1 MGAASKIRL
10 PALYKPGWWQKIKN
24 LGGGVGSR
32 AMGLG
37 KGLFTARAA
46 SMSPYAAAAL
56 SVPITQAAATAQ
68 REKGEYLPEGQLLEE
83 SETQEY
89 QPGKRLSID
98 DKIYRYDEDAG
109 GDELGFTEQELAGS
123 DLDLANIGA
132 ERDAKGNIKF
142 HLDETGKQIYH
153 TADYMRDEA
162 VGEEREKI
170 KQKQLKARV
179 AMGEEIEP
187 GLLKIDANLEKP
199 TSKKKAKV
207 DPKSDTLDWTDQE
220 KKEKMGQ
227 IQLKLAQR
235 LVGGARDKWGST
247 AQMKNLG
254 DWFGDVASI
263 GDKTELRKDERKYKA
278 MSKAYKEIARDAYQ
292 TANNYMGKISAGSDH
307 PTALYQTTGISGG
320 INRPTA
326 AKDLKGQKKADDQ
339 IKAGG
344 PGTLYF
350 DEEENTWT
358 ILGSNGQP
366 IKVTVDKIKEAYN
379 SGEISQLRNASAKT

>member
-1 MGAASKIRL
+1 MRNEAA
-10 PALYKPGWWQKIKN
+10 
-24 LGGGVGSR
+24 
-32 AMGLG
+32 
-37 KGLFTARAA
+37 
-46 SMSPYAAAAL
+46 
-56 SVPITQAAATAQ
+56 
-68 REKGEYLPEGQLLEE
+68 
-83 SETQEY
+83 
-89 QPGKRLSID
+89 
-98 DKIYRYDEDAG
+98 
-109 GDELGFTEQELAGS
+109 
-123 DLDLANIGA
+123 
-132 ERDAKGNIKF
+132 
-142 HLDETGKQIYH
+142 
-153 TADYMRDEA
+153 
-162 VGEEREKI
+162 GEERENI
-170 KQKQLKARV
+170 RQKQLKARV
-179 AMGEEIEP
+179 AMGEEIKP
-187 GLLKIDANLEKP
+187 GLLDIDANLEKP
-199 TSKKKAKV
+199 TTKKKAKV

-278 MSKAYKEIARDAYQ
+278 WGKQQRK
-292 TANNYMGKISAGSDH
+292 TAQALYDQQNSYMGKINAGSDH

-350 DEEENTWT
+350 DEEENSWT

-379 SGEISQLRNASAKT
+379 SGTISKLRNASAKT